1 MRPSSRKVVPAST
14 SPSSVRLPLTPRP
27 SGVADADWQLHLSTL
42 RILAMQ
48 HSQSDLVEV
57 QPSPRAR
64 AAADT
69 AAAAA
74 RLMPADNDDASRLLR
89 ATTERIVA
97 PTARSMRLDLGPLAA
112 ESSPASTERCS
123 PSTSSLSGL
132 TSGRSTQAA
141 MSARRH
147 DEPPPPQ
154 PQQEPLTDAER
165 LLLASTQRILGL
177 RSAREAG
184 GGDGG
189 SAASSGRP
197 QPSASEALWGAP
209 AASPRR
215 RVPPIPAPPPRA
227 GWGGWMSPRRA
238 VVESPRGGAA
248 RGAAARYCAG
258 REGSAPAAAR
268 AAVEGR
274 SELDLME
281 LGAADLDDSDDPA
294 LGA

>member
-74 RLMPADNDDASRLLR
+74 RLIPADNDDASRLLR

>member
-184 GGDGG
+184 GGDSG
-189 SAASSGRP
+189 SAASPGRP

-215 RVPPIPAPPPRA
+215 RVPPIAAAPPPRA

-238 VVESPRGGAA
+238 VVESPRGAIA
-248 RGAAARYCAG
+248 RGAARYYAG

-268 AAVEGR
+268 
-274 SELDLME
+274 SEVE
-281 LGAADLDDSDDPA
+281 LGSSLDVMEMGGADLDDE

>member
-1 MRPSSRKVVPAST
+1 VVPAST

-74 RLMPADNDDASRLLR
+74 RLIPADNDDASRLLR

-147 DEPPPPQ
+147 DEPLPPQ
-154 PQQEPLTDAER
+154 PQQQESLTDAER

-177 RSAREAG
+177 RSAREAAG

-189 SAASSGRP
+189 SAASPGRP

-209 AASPRR
+209 ASSPRR
-215 RVPPIPAPPPRA
+215 RVPPIPPPRA

-238 VVESPRGGAA
+238 VVESPRGAVA
-248 RGAAARYCAG
+248 RGAARYCAG
-258 REGSAPAAAR
+258 REASAPPAAR
-268 AAVEGR
+268 SAVEPR
-274 SELDLME
+274 SELDAME
-281 LGAADLDDSDDPA
+281 AMEMGGDLDDDDDD

>member
-97 PTARSMRLDLGPLAA
+97 PAARSMRLDLGPLAA

-154 PQQEPLTDAER
+154 PQQESLTDAER

-177 RSAREAG
+177 RSARVAAG

-189 SAASSGRP
+189 SAASPGRP

-209 AASPRR
+209 ASSPRR
-215 RVPPIPAPPPRA
+215 RVPPIPPPRA

-238 VVESPRGGAA
+238 VVESPRGAAA

-281 LGAADLDDSDDPA
+281 LGAAEDLDDSDDPA

>member
-57 QPSPRAR
+57 QPSPRSR

-189 SAASSGRP
+189 SAASPGRP

-215 RVPPIPAPPPRA
+215 RVPPIAAAPPPRA

-238 VVESPRGGAA
+238 VVESPRGAIA
-248 RGAAARYCAG
+248 RGAARYYAG

-268 AAVEGR
+268 SAVELE
-274 SELDLME
+274 SSLDVME
-281 LGAADLDDSDDPA
+281 MGGADDDLDDD